1 MPQNNNHL
9 LLNYLTKLQ
18 QLLDFELEYDESIAV
33 DDVLKDPEK
42 FATDFIGESFT
53 TIIDR
58 LQASYKNGQ
67 EFAKRNV

>member
-1 MPQNNNHL
+1 MPPNNNHH

-18 QLLDFELEYDESIAV
+18 QLLDFELEFDESINV

-42 FATDFIGESFT
+42 FATDFIGQSFT
-53 TIIDR
+53 TIVDR
-58 LQASYKNGQ
+58 LQASYENGQ

>member
-42 FATDFIGESFT
+42 FATDFIGQSFT

-67 EFAKRNV
+67 EYAKRNV

>member
-1 MPQNNNHL
+1 MPQNNNHH

-18 QLLDFELEYDESIAV
+18 QLLDFELDFNESIAI

-42 FATDFIGESFT
+42 FATDYIGQSFT
-53 TIIDR
+53 TIVDR
-58 LQASYKNGQ
+58 IQASYENGQ

>member
-1 MPQNNNHL
+1 MPPNNNHL

-42 FATDFIGESFT
+42 FATDFIGQSFT